1 MSLESFYLWV
11 EPGANGTCT
20 SSVSAA
26 QRTRAAPQL
35 QYSEKSNR
43 APFVEQL
50 LQQAQRAPRPQLQ
63 QLQQPPSDTTDA
75 PHQVGIGPPRHPYQ
89 PRSRLTLP
97 HQPLRDRSV
106 GPASSRSAH
115 PLSRQSAAGL
125 NLLLRA
131 APRAVPP
138 GEVPEAREVPAT
150 LLRSGSGTQAVE
162 HTDMPAVQFHA
173 GRTPLPEP
181 EPRVVRFHHVP
192 KSASTLRSQSATRR
206 PAGRTLRAQ
215 RSDDSSLGA
224 TAGASRFSAVV
235 EPRMHVLPRAGA
247 SVSLL
252 HTGR

>member
-11 EPGANGTCT
+11 EPRANGTP
-20 SSVSAA
+20 SVSAV
-26 QRTRAAPQL
+26 QRAPAAPQP

-50 LQQAQRAPRPQLQ
+50 LQQARRAPRPQLQ
-63 QLQQPPSDTTDA
+63 QPPSDSTDA
-75 PHQVGIGPPRHPYQ
+75 PLQVGIGQPRHPYQ
-89 PRSRLTLP
+89 PRSRVTLP
-97 HQPLRDRSV
+97 HQPLRDRSA

-115 PLSRQSAAGL
+115 SLSRQSAAGL

-131 APRAVPP
+131 APRAAPPSP
-138 GEVPEAREVPAT
+138 GEVPEVPAT
-150 LLRSGSGTQAVE
+150 LLRNGSVTQTQALE
-162 HTDMPAVQFHA
+162 HTDLSAVQFHA
-173 GRTPLPEP
+173 GRTPPPEP
-181 EPRVVRFHHVP
+181 QPRVVRFHHVP

-215 RSDDSSLGA
+215 RSDESSLGA